1 MKCRD
6 VINKLEELS
15 PVKYAS
21 EWDNVGLLIGRKD
34 REITKI
40 YVALDAT
47 EDVIESAVQSGADM
61 ILTHH
66 PMIFT
71 PVRRITN
78 EDFTGRRIM
87 KIIHHDICLYAMH
100 TNFDVM
106 GMADAAA
113 DELGLK
119 HRSVL
124 SVTYED
130 DIAKEGFGRVGRLP
144 RVMTLQECADHVKK
158 CFGIE
163 HVTVYG
169 DLQGMVENAAICP
182 GSGKSMADEAVM
194 AGADVYITGDI
205 GHHDGID
212 MIARNMA
219 VIDAGHYG
227 IEKLFIPY
235 MLEYLKRELPS
246 LKVAGHPQISPAKVI

>member
-1 MKCRD
+1 MIVD
-6 VINKLEELS
+6 YDQVVPAGHEETVNVYVKENCLS
-15 PVKYAS
+15 DDIYNFEYNGVYYNDAS
-21 EWDNVGLLIGRKD
+21 YGTVE
-34 REITKI
+34 
-40 YVALDAT
+40 
-47 EDVIESAVQSGADM
+47 
-61 ILTHH
+61 
-66 PMIFT
+66 
-71 PVRRITN
+71 
-78 EDFTGRRIM
+78 
-87 KIIHHDICLYAMH
+87 
-100 TNFDVM
+100 
-106 GMADAAA
+106 
-113 DELGLK
+113 
-119 HRSVL
+119 
-124 SVTYED
+124 VTYED
-130 DIAKEGFGRVGRLP
+130 EIAKEGFGRVGRLP